1 MLTALH
7 ESFWDRLGGVI
18 TLKRPTYDI
27 LRQDPTATSQAWL
40 IVLFLGLANGIALI
54 ATPLAPVMPGISDD
68 VAEVYA
74 DLAAALTF
82 DTTERQ
88 LLALAVG
95 IVSAVVSWYLSSW
108 LLCVIGNRVAA
119 SGRPKVSGQ
128 EMRRLVG
135 WGYSPS
141 LASFLTPIPLLGPL
155 LATLGTLWALVTG
168 VMAVRSA
175 FDVGIGKAIA
185 IGLAAF
191 LIGFLLAVI
200 VAVIAL
206 VIVWPIA

>member
-1 MLTALH
+1 MLTALQ

-18 TLKRPTYDI
+18 TLKRPAYETLQHDS
-27 LRQDPTATSQAWL
+27 TATAQAWL

-54 ATPLAPVMPGISDD
+54 ATPLTAMPGVSGQM
-68 VAEVYA
+68 AS

-88 LLALAVG
+88 VLALVAG
-95 IVSAVVSWYLSSW
+95 MAGAVVSWYLSAW
-108 LLCVIGNRVAA
+108 LLHVIGNRVVAKGQ
-119 SGRPKVSGQ
+119 SKVGGE

-168 VMAVRSA
+168 VMAVRTA
-175 FDVGIGKAIA
+175 FNVGIGKAIA
-185 IGLAAF
+185 IEIAAF
-191 LIGFLLAVI
+191 LIVFLVVTAIVL
-200 VAVIAL
+200 VAVMF
-206 VIVWPIA
+206 VWPPT